1 MKSELKS
8 QFLSIDTLTNEDI
21 SPRMAIQDRDEEYM
35 FEPSKISTLDDF
47 KLHDN
52 LNNYFLPT
60 DYLNSCS
67 SQNSNHMYDRQSIY
81 TAQKLGLNQN
91 ISHLNS
97 KTSLFT
103 NNTKSDFLKHKDI
116 YLKARK
122 ER

>member
-1 MKSELKS
+1 
-8 QFLSIDTLTNEDI
+8 
-21 SPRMAIQDRDEEYM
+21 MAIQDRDEEYM

-67 SQNSNHMYDRQSIY
+67 SQNSIHIHDRQSIY